1 MLRRSPAGDGTSI
14 APMSTPHA
22 DAAALPSLVEQAQNL
37 HGDDP
42 RAALGLLQEALA
54 LAPGAAPADV
64 AALVRLLEHV
74 TVSHLMDGDGLL
86 ALLPALDAVA
96 APLSAA
102 GDDTLAISLR
112 RARLAAALLADAHAN
127 AHAPAAPSPA
137 VPAAPSAAV
146 PAAPSPAAP
155 AALSPADRVRAM
167 SNAAAGSARQGRWS
181 DVALLVQRAA
191 ALAEGDDVCGRAYAA
206 LANNLAADLRTLTL
220 AQRHTDAG
228 RQQAMLDAAERA
240 RAAWAR
246 VGGWVEAERAEYQL
260 ALCHA
265 AAGDG
270 AAAVR
275 HAQACLQ
282 GCVEHGADAFETFF
296 AHEAL
301 VHAHM
306 AAREGER
313 AHDALVAMQACLAQ
327 VDDADSRAWGEKTL
341 RDAERLLAA

>member
-1 MLRRSPAGDGTSI
+1 
-14 APMSTPHA
+14 MSTPNA
-22 DAAALPSLVEQAQNL
+22 EPASLPSLVEQAQNL

-42 RAALGLLQEALA
+42 RAALGLLQEAMA
-54 LAPGAAPADV
+54 FAPGAAPAEM

-96 APLSAA
+96 APWSAA
-102 GDDTLAISLR
+102 GDDTLAGALR
-112 RARLAAALLADAHAN
+112 RARLAAALLANPHAN
-127 AHAPAAPSPA
+127 AYAHM
-137 VPAAPSAAV
+137 
-146 PAAPSPAAP
+146 PAAP
-155 AALSPADRVRAM
+155 AASAAPGEAAAPASPVALSPADRVRAM
-167 SNAAAGSARQGRWS
+167 SNAAAGSARQGRWA
-181 DVALLVQRAA
+181 DVALLMQRAA
-191 ALAEGDDVCGRAYAA
+191 ALAEGDDVSGRAYAA
-206 LANNLAADLRTLTL
+206 MANNLAADLRLLTL
-220 AQRHTDAG
+220 AQAQVDAG
-228 RQQAMLDAAERA
+228 RQHAMLDAAQRA

-265 AAGDG
+265 AAGQG

-301 VHAHM
+301 VHAHV
-306 AAREGER
+306 AAREGQR
-313 AHDALVAMQACLAQ
+313 AHDALLAMRACLAR
-327 VDDADSRAWGEKTL
+327 VDDAGSRAWGEQSL